1 MKASVR
7 SSVCMRLLDDFN
19 GDNGY
24 SFIVTRGR
32 RANGLERDRVN
43 SAHVAPIKKAND
55 RVTRV

>member
-1 MKASVR
+1 
-7 SSVCMRLLDDFN
+7 MRLLDDFN